1 MKVKLYA
8 LSTCPHCM
16 KTKQLLSQQGIAYD
30 LVDVDLAEKEIADR
44 VLEEVQKLT
53 GRQSFPVILI
63 NDKVILGFKPEE
75 ILETLRNEN

>member
-1 MKVKLYA
+1 MTVKLYA
-8 LSTCPHCM
+8 LSTCPYCM
-16 KTKQLLSQQGIAYD
+16 KTKQLLNEHNIAYD
-30 LVDVDLAEKEIADR
+30 LVDVDLAEEEVADR